1 MPILN
6 YTTTISADK
15 TASEIGRTLAKG
27 GAASVSTMYDEGRP
41 VGVGFSLATPHGD
54 RHFRLPVNVDGV
66 HAALS
71 RDRSV
76 PARYQ
81 VPAQAERVA
90 WRIVKDWIEAQ
101 VALVQAQMATL
112 DEVML
117 PYLLEGGSGR
127 TLYQVYVANEHAAL
141 EAGAR

>member
-15 TASEIGRTLAKG
+15 TAAELGRILAKG
-27 GAASVSTMYDEGRP
+27 GAASVSTAYEDGRP
-41 VGVGFSLATPHGD
+41 VGVGFSLQTPHGA
-54 RHFRLPVNVDGV
+54 RHFQLPVNVAGV
-66 HAALS
+66 HAAL
-71 RDRSV
+71 RADKSV
-76 PARYQ
+76 PERYRLL
-81 VPAQAERVA
+81 AQAERVA

-117 PYLLEGGSGR
+117 PYLLEVGSGR

-141 EAGAR
+141 EAGGR